1 MDNLI
6 LNSYSK
12 ISALNVSR
20 ETCNELESLISMI
33 QKKNKEINI
42 ISKKMFEKEVIRERH
57 IIDSA
62 QIIDFVDL
70 SDNTTSDLGTGG
82 GMPGLIVAIVMKKI
96 KNNMKIKLYE
106 KSHHKCGF
114 LKEVS
119 KKLNLNTE
127 IIHKDIFTVKNIETG
142 TIMSRAF
149 KPMPV
154 ILNLVN
160 ENFQRYKNIIFFMGN
175 TGRKILND
183 VLKEWD
189 LDYEEKKSL
198 TNEGS
203 FILNIKEI
211 KKKNFMKI
219 ISIINQ
225 KGGVGKT
232 TTVINLASALSQHGK
247 KILVIDLDPQ
257 GNATTGLG
265 LSNTEQSDQ
274 TIYGILN
281 GTMSISTV
289 IKKTKFKNLD
299 LITSNVDLSGLE
311 VETAGDSDRAFI
323 LKAKLTAYLNNSR
336 ASYDY
341 ILIDCPPSLSL
352 LTVMALVSSNSLLV
366 PLQTE
371 FFALEGLTQLMKTI
385 ERVKVNLN
393 PELEIQGILL
403 TMYDR
408 RNKLS
413 SQVEQEARDYF
424 KEKVYQTVIP
434 RNVRLSEAPSH
445 GVPVLVYDK
454 NCPGSKSYYNFT
466 DEFINQENNVGSAA

>member
-1 MDNLI
+1 
-6 LNSYSK
+6 
-12 ISALNVSR
+12 
-20 ETCNELESLISMI
+20 
-33 QKKNKEINI
+33 
-42 ISKKMFEKEVIRERH
+42 MFEKEVIRERH

-211 KKKNFMKI
+211 KKK
-219 ISIINQ
+219 IS
-225 KGGVGKT
+225 
-232 TTVINLASALSQHGK
+232 
-247 KILVIDLDPQ
+247 
-257 GNATTGLG
+257 
-265 LSNTEQSDQ
+265 
-274 TIYGILN
+274 
-281 GTMSISTV
+281 
-289 IKKTKFKNLD
+289 
-299 LITSNVDLSGLE
+299 
-311 VETAGDSDRAFI
+311 
-323 LKAKLTAYLNNSR
+323 
-336 ASYDY
+336 
-341 ILIDCPPSLSL
+341 
-352 LTVMALVSSNSLLV
+352 
-366 PLQTE
+366 
-371 FFALEGLTQLMKTI
+371 
-385 ERVKVNLN
+385 
-393 PELEIQGILL
+393 
-403 TMYDR
+403 
-408 RNKLS
+408 
-413 SQVEQEARDYF
+413 
-424 KEKVYQTVIP
+424 
-434 RNVRLSEAPSH
+434 
-445 GVPVLVYDK
+445 
-454 NCPGSKSYYNFT
+454 
-466 DEFINQENNVGSAA
+466 